1 MRVLCV
7 AEKPSI
13 SKSIA
18 QILSGGRFSTRST
31 TNKFIKNYDFEY
43 HYTNDHYTVTCVSGH
58 LTTHD
63 FFDTHRKWNSCD
75 PFDLFEAPVQVT
87 IPEASKSIERN
98 IFNEAK
104 NADMLMIWTDC
115 DREGEHIGSEIE
127 KVCRRAKRTINVK
140 RARFSA
146 IIAQQIHNAA
156 QHPVDLDRA
165 QADAVEART
174 ILDLKVGAAFTRLQ
188 TLVLQRKVKKIEDEK
203 NIVSYGP
210 CQFPTLGFVAARYKD
225 VQTFSPETFWFIY
238 LTLSQPSSSPGDA
251 GETQF
256 TWRRGHL
263 FEYDAALIIYE
274 MMITSGSLARVA
286 KVTKKETKKWKPLPL
301 TTVELQKAGSR
312 LLKLAPK
319 KILDACLY
327 ISEKLYQ
334 QGYLSYPRTETDQF
348 DPQFDFKS
356 LIDKQ
361 NDDPNWGAFATSLSS
376 GEFAR
381 PRNGKNNDKAH
392 PPIHPTGHVSNL
404 VGDDK
409 RVYEFIT
416 RRFLASCSNDAL
428 GWQTTV
434 EIDYAGEEF
443 YATGLTV
450 LEKNY
455 LLVYPYDKWVN
466 NNIPDFEEGEE
477 FQPSVC
483 ELRDGQT
490 TKPNL
495 LTEADLVALMD
506 KNGIG
511 TDATIAQHI
520 DMIISRNY
528 VIERYE
534 GATKY
539 LLPSTLGIGL
549 VEGYNQMG
557 LEKSLDKPILR
568 RETERR
574 MVQVCNGQ
582 RSKQEM
588 INQSLEQYKEMF
600 MIAKGNFD
608 KVVTCVQN
616 YLERHGDARQG
627 RPGGGG
633 GRQDGDGIAGGGPH
647 RSGAAGRG
655 GQSAGPTSHTVP
667 IINILDDDSEDDL
680 QPPPPM
686 SKPPSDRP
694 PPRHPTPPPKPPAS
708 RNDDS
713 GQIRCNC
720 GPAVL
725 RTVVKESASKGRLF
739 WTCPNKPG
747 CDFFKWDDDVA
758 GPSDR
763 TIPTKRPFSN
773 VKPSASESGCRRC
786 RCDLT
791 AVRKT
796 VQKESRNKGRMFW
809 ICPNSDAARCS
820 FFEWDDEPPRVEPAH
835 DRPPVASGSGNSKPG
850 TCFKCN
856 EEGHWANECPNEGGP
871 NQKRS
876 RSFGSEKVN
885 FPRSN
890 SGKSGSCFKC
900 NQEGHWSSGS

>member
-13 SKSIA
+13 SKSIT
-18 QILSGGRFSTRST
+18 QILSGGQFSTRNT
-31 TNKFIKNYDFEY
+31 TNKFVKNYDFEY
-43 HYTNDHYTVTCVSGH
+43 HYTNDLYTVTCVSGH

-75 PFDLFEAPVQVT
+75 PFNLFEAPVQV
-87 IPEASKSIERN
+87 IVPETSKSIERN
-98 IFNEAK
+98 IFNEARS
-104 NADMLMIWTDC
+104 ADMLMIWTDC

-127 KVCRRAKRTINVK
+127 KVCKRAKRTINVK

-156 QHPVDLDRA
+156 QHPVNLDRA
-165 QADAVEART
+165 QADAVEARI
-174 ILDLKVGAAFTRLQ
+174 ILDLKVGAAFTRMQ
-188 TLVLQRKVKKIEDEK
+188 TLVLQRQVKKIEDEK

-210 CQFPTLGFVAARYKD
+210 CQFPTLGFVVARYKD
-225 VQTFSPETFWFIY
+225 VQTFRPETFWFIY
-238 LTLSQPSSSPGDA
+238 LSLSQPSSSQGDA
-251 GETQF
+251 GETRF

-263 FEYDAALIIYE
+263 FECNAALVIYE

-319 KILDACLY
+319 KILDIA
-327 ISEKLYQ
+327 EKLYQ
-334 QGYLSYPRTETDQF
+334 QGFLSYPRTETDQF
-348 DPQFDFKS
+348 DPQFDFSS

-361 NDDPNWGAFATSLSS
+361 KDDPAWGGFATSLSNGDFS
-376 GEFAR
+376 R

-404 VGDDK
+404 AGDDK

-416 RRFLASCSNDAL
+416 RRFLASCSKDAL

-455 LLVYPYDKWVN
+455 LIVYPYDKWVN

-520 DMIISRNY
+520 DMIITRNY

-582 RSKQEM
+582 KSKQDM

-600 MIAKGNFD
+600 MIAKINFD
-608 KVVTCVQN
+608 KVVTSVRN
-616 YLERHGDARQG
+616 YLERHGDAAQG
-627 RPGGGG
+627 GPEGGGGGGGGGDGGGGGRGGGGNGRAGGSGGGGGG
-633 GRQDGDGIAGGGPH
+633 GRQGGDNNNVGGPH
-647 RSGAAGRG
+647 GGGAPGRG
-655 GQSAGPTSHTVP
+655 GPGAARAVP
-667 IINILDDDSEDDL
+667 IINI
-680 QPPPPM
+680 P
-686 SKPPSDRP
+686 
-694 PPRHPTPPPKPPAS
+694 
-708 RNDDS
+708 
-713 GQIRCNC
+713 
-720 GPAVL
+720 
-725 RTVVKESASKGRLF
+725 
-739 WTCPNKPG
+739 
-747 CDFFKWDDDVA
+747 
-758 GPSDR
+758 
-763 TIPTKRPFSN
+763 
-773 VKPSASESGCRRC
+773 
-786 RCDLT
+786 
-791 AVRKT
+791 
-796 VQKESRNKGRMFW
+796 
-809 ICPNSDAARCS
+809 
-820 FFEWDDEPPRVEPAH
+820 DDESEKGMCIWRCMSLFSSTVKQTSNHLRAH
-835 DRPPVASGSGNSKPG
+835 RGHRQPDSLPGTLPHHQDLHHETMIQIKYIAIVDQLSRERSSRSQRAKADCSGHARISLVVAS
-850 TCFKCN
+850 
-856 EEGHWANECPNEGGP
+856 
-871 NQKRS
+871 
-876 RSFGSEKVN
+876 
-885 FPRSN
+885 
-890 SGKSGSCFKC
+890 
-900 NQEGHWSSGS
+900 SSGTMM